1 MVRDTRST
9 WRAISLGVF
18 CRTAPSTSLIIRS
31 MNVWPGSA
39 VMRTTIR
46 SERTLVPPVTE
57 DRSPPDSRITGADSP
72 VMVDSSTLA
81 RPSMISPS
89 EGMTSPASQ
98 MTMSL
103 SRSSVPGTSLV
114 VPSACRS
121 RAWTPL
127 RLARRLSA
135 WALPRPSAMD
145 SDRVP
150 KRTVSHSQ
158 AVTAMPKTDGP
169 VHGDRRAQGGPHQH
183 GEHDRGMDH
192 LPRGEFPDCEGQCG
206 DDAGEREFCRGLG
219 VVFVLAGGA
228 EGVAV
233 GVGLGGDVR
242 LGRGHLMS
250 PSARGPRARAGK

>member
-1 MVRDTRST
+1 
-9 WRAISLGVF
+9 
-18 CRTAPSTSLIIRS
+18 

-46 SERTLVPPVTE
+46 SESTLVPPVTE

-98 MTMSL
+98 ITTSL
-103 SRSSVPGTSLV
+103 SRSSVPGMSLV
-114 VPSACRS
+114 VPSGCRS

-158 AVTAMPKTDGP
+158 AVTAMPKTEGRYTEIA
-169 VHGDRRAQGGPHQH
+169 VHRAAPTSTVNMT
-183 GEHDRGMDH
+183 GEWIICRGESFRTARGSAATT
-192 LPRGEFPDCEGQCG
+192 LASVSFAGALVWCLCSPGVPRG
-206 DDAGEREFCRGLG
+206 L
-219 VVFVLAGGA
+219 
-228 EGVAV
+228 
-233 GVGLGGDVR
+233 
-242 LGRGHLMS
+242 
-250 PSARGPRARAGK
+250 PSA